1 MLFNMQV
8 LSEVK
13 SLLEKKESDI
23 ITLLVKTLQ
32 SLETIGKA
40 ELESIRPRD
49 REILIRT
56 VYLLFHLLR
65 IFSRNTKGI
74 DVKIFPADF
83 KVLYYIGRE
92 RRVEGV
98 THNFNFHHIL
108 LSRNLLYIS
117 YPDIQCHMSPCFNI
131 YQLKYTKTTDLIRI

>member
-13 SLLEKKESDI
+13 SLLDKNESDI
-23 ITLLVKTLQ
+23 IALLVKTLQ

-83 KVLYYIGRE
+83 KVLYYIGRGGE
-92 RRVEGV
+92 WRG
-98 THNFNFHHIL
+98 
-108 LSRNLLYIS
+108 
-117 YPDIQCHMSPCFNI
+117 
-131 YQLKYTKTTDLIRI
+131 